1 MCSNENDDNFL
12 NTFENKKEHWEGSSW
27 SRGSCTLCTTKKTC
41 TTHISSKG
49 SHYGANCDVR
59 HTEEQHTY
67 ALCRNGKVKLRWA
80 LESNSSK
87 YQPPYGYFKGT
98 HIAIKGSSTVYKRY
112 SYLMFTLANVSTE
125 QYHKTTP
132 NKNCGERMWK
142 MVTLIP
148 FMIFRNVVEENFYYY
163 RYYNWNHHHHP
174 KLRKCASKKEM
185 VTLTLL
191 LFLKTF
197 FFVVI

>member
-12 NTFENKKEHWEGSSW
+12 NTFENKKEHWEGTSC
-27 SRGSCTLCTTKKTC
+27 SRGVLHTTTKKTC

-67 ALCRNGKVKLRWA
+67 ALCRNGKVKLWWA

-87 YQPPYGYFKGT
+87 
-98 HIAIKGSSTVYKRY
+98 HISQSKVPAKFTRY
-112 SYLMFTLANVSTE
+112 SYLKFTLANVSTE

-132 NKNCGERMWK
+132 NKNGGERMWK

-197 FFVVI
+197 FFVVGS